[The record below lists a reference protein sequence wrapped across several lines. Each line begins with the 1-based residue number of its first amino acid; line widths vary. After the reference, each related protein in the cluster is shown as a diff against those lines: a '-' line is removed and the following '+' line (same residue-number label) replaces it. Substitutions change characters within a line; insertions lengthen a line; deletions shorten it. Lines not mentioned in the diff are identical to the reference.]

1 VTPARPTT
9 RQILLVDADAFFV
22 AVARMV
28 DPEGAGKAPLLI
40 VGGAAGSRGVVCS
53 ASYETRQ
60 FGVRSAMPIS
70 RALRLCPDAL
80 CVPVPR
86 RACSVKHREIR
97 AVLERFTPTVQAA
110 SIDEWYLD
118 LGGTEQLYGGAPLPE
133 LAHRIRDAVRES
145 TSLSVS
151 IGGGT
156 SKLVAKL
163 AVERAKPK
171 PGTGASGVHVVPPG
185 EELAFMRQLKLADI
199 PGIGPKT
206 SSRLAESGLRGVDD
220 VLALDAAALAR
231 LVGERD
237 ADWLARRVRGI
248 DEGEVAEREVAKSI
262 SRDETFDADIHDDV
276 LLEGELTELI
286 GRAATELRSEGLTAR
301 TITVR
306 IRDTDFTTRQAS
318 RTVDEALASDRA
330 LFAIARELLAKLRKS
345 RRVPA
350 RLLGV
355 GLSNF
360 TAPPTVQLA
369 LFDAATPPL
378 ESPKDRELSR
388 AVDAVRARFG
398 RDAIAP
404 GRKHDRR

>member
-1 VTPARPTT
+1 MTDARVAS
-9 RQILLVDADAFFV
+9 RRILLVDADAFFV

-53 ASYETRQ
+53 ASYETRK

-70 RALRLCPDAL
+70 RALRLCPDAT

-86 RACSVKHREIR
+86 RACGVKHREIR
-97 AVLERFTPTVQAA
+97 EVLERFTPVVQAA

-118 LGGTEQLYGGAPLPE
+118 LDGTEQLYGGAPLE
-133 LAHRIRDAVRES
+133 EIAHRIRTAVRER
-145 TSLSVS
+145 TGLSVS
-151 IGGGT
+151 LGGGT

-171 PGTGASGVHVVPPG
+171 PGTGATGVHVVPPG
-185 EELAFMRQLKLADI
+185 GELAFMRQLALADI
-199 PGIGPKT
+199 PGIGPK
-206 SSRLAESGLRGVDD
+206 SSARLADAGLRSVED
-220 VLALDAAALAR
+220 VLALDDAALAR
-231 LVGERD
+231 LVGPRD
-237 ADWLARRVRGI
+237 AEWLAERVRGM
-248 DEGEVAEREVAKSI
+248 DEAEVAEREVAKSI
-262 SRDETFDADIHDDV
+262 SRDETFDADLHDDL
-276 LLEGELTELI
+276 LLEGELTELV
-286 GRAATELRSEGLTAR
+286 GRAAAELRSEGLTAR
-301 TITVR
+301 TVMVR

-318 RTVDEALASDRA
+318 RTFDEALASDRA
-330 LFAIARELLAKLRKS
+330 LFAAARQLMAKLRRA

-355 GLSNF
+355 ALSNF
-360 TAPPTVQLA
+360 TSPPTVQLA
-369 LFDAATPPL
+369 LFDSARAPL
-378 ESPKDRELSR
+378 ETARDRELSR

-404 GRKHDRR
+404 GRKPRS

>member
-1 VTPARPTT
+1 MTDASLPPR
-9 RQILLVDADAFFV
+9 RILLVDADAFFV
-22 AVARMV
+22 AVARLV

-53 ASYETRQ
+53 ASYETRR

-86 RACSVKHREIR
+86 RACSTKHREIR
-97 AVLERFTPTVQAA
+97 AVLERFSPTVQAA

-118 LGGTEQLYGGAPLPE
+118 LGGTERLYGGATLDE
-133 LAHRIRDAVRES
+133 IAHRIRDAVKEA
-145 TSLSVS
+145 TGLSVS

-171 PGTGASGVHVVPPG
+171 PGTGANGVNIVVAG
-185 EELAFMRQLKLADI
+185 EELAFMRLLALADI
-199 PGIGPKT
+199 PGIGPK
-206 SSRLAESGLRGVDD
+206 SSAKLADSGLRTVED
-220 VLALDAAALAR
+220 VLALDDAALSR
-231 LVGERD
+231 LVGARD
-237 ADWLARRVRGI
+237 AEWLAERVRGI
-248 DEGEVAEREVAKSI
+248 DDSEVAERDVAKSI
-262 SRDETFDADIHDDV
+262 SRDETFDTDLHDDLV
-276 LLEGELTELI
+276 LEGELTELI
-286 GRAATELRSEGLTAR
+286 GRAGAELRSEGLMAR
-301 TITVR
+301 TVTVR

-318 RTVDEALASDRA
+318 RTLNEALASDRA
-330 LFAIARELLAKLRKS
+330 LFGVARELLKKLRVS
-345 RRVPA
+345 RHVPA

-360 TAPPTVQLA
+360 GPPPAVQLA
-369 LFDAATPPL
+369 LFDVALPRL
-378 ESPKDRELSR
+378 ETQKDREVSR

-398 RDAIAP
+398 RNAIAP
-404 GRKHDRR
+404 GRKSADR